1 MLSWNGSPKSSILLG
16 YLTKSTYKP
25 FSCDSAS
32 LSWTPPDYSSA
43 TNLMAASREWWTL
56 HPWWWNH
63 ILFTLSKFKRV
74 ISSIIFTLF
83 HGESL
88 YEMFFCHIFVHK
100 KSCYFMFDGESLL
113 MELPPLDHWTTPI
126 LSTPTGRRQVSYLT
140 WWGDLRFD
148 RCHLSS
154 ELCQVLPSDSHFWW

>member
-88 YEMFFCHIFVHK
+88 YEMFFL
-100 KSCYFMFDGESLL
+100 SYFCSQEIMLFHVWWWVTTNGT
-113 MELPPLDHWTTPI
+113 PTIGPLDH
-126 LSTPTGRRQVSYLT
+126 
-140 WWGDLRFD
+140 
-148 RCHLSS
+148 
-154 ELCQVLPSDSHFWW
+154 SDSFHSHWPSPGFLSDLVRRFEVRSMPFELWTLPGPPQW